1 MSGTSCHFCVFVR
14 YQSIA
19 FADFNFPTFLTLPVQ
34 YCLRIDATEIW
45 TITKLAKIVLC
56 FMDESEYL
64 RAAHSIRKAQYEHF
78 CRVRVE
84 SQASGAIHAD
94 ELLSLFARSNASE
107 STDIRVKV
115 GVGEEGVRCVSV
127 DKEALV
133 IECKSKGFAGGLRTK
148 RILIS
153 ILGQP
158 VMFVNPVTIGVHY
171 TRDADILFTFPDSL
185 ARDLFALKLFL
196 QSKQSNAAWFAVS
209 ASSASPLK
217 PVASLRRALSVT
229 KSQSS
234 DPNPGY
240 SFSPVWFLM
249 LAAFAVF

>member
-1 MSGTSCHFCVFVR
+1 
-14 YQSIA
+14 
-19 FADFNFPTFLTLPVQ
+19 
-34 YCLRIDATEIW
+34 
-45 TITKLAKIVLC
+45 
-56 FMDESEYL
+56 MDESEYL
-64 RAAHSIRKAQYEHF
+64 RAARSIRKAQYEHF

-94 ELLSLFARSNASE
+94 ELLALFARSNASE
-107 STDIRVKV
+107 STDIRVKI

-153 ILGQP
+153 ILGLP
-158 VMFVNPVTIGVHY
+158 VMFVNPLTIGLHY

-185 ARDLFALKLFL
+185 SRDLFAFKLFL
-196 QSKQSNAAWFAVS
+196 QSKGDPNAAWFSVS
-209 ASSASPLK
+209 DPSASPLK
-217 PVASLRRALSVT
+217 PVASLRRALSIT

-234 DPNPGY
+234 DPNPR
-240 SFSPVWFLM
+240 
-249 LAAFAVF
+249 